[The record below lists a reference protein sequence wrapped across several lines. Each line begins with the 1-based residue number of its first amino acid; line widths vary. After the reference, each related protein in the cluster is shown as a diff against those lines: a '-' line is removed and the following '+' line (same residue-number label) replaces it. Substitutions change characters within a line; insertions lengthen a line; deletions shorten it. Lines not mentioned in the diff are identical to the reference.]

1 MILMLSNWLPWVLRN
16 EVEMNKLFFQFLIFL
31 FIKLGC
37 YSAYANFG
45 ESCVNLPAVDNSGYL
60 MNDTAYGYLVK
71 NIDMTTNIPNGC
83 TQDGNVL
90 RFCIKNDTTNPVCKP
105 VAMNLGQV
113 KTLQDISSNPDIG
126 GNPLLSDIKLSVEV
140 VESNLCLMMST
151 SRGKMPVICRA
162 YNSIIVDPGV
172 EASVCQNLGASCYDG
187 SSKSQSLLSFSGITI
202 NCVRQTLDKV
212 FYTGNGCSQTEDDIY
227 FTLLS
232 PFPYF
237 QEAMKKSVG
246 AALILYVMF
255 YGFKVVLN
263 NEYVHLNKVATF
275 ILKFLFVV
283 YFSVGL
289 GSYYDQTGKN
299 VSHNGMTETVLP
311 MLLQLTSDFTE
322 IVFLSGGSQG
332 LCNYDPSK
340 YEAGYEF
347 YRVWD
352 AIDCR
357 VGYYF
362 GLQLLYNL
370 GSSGFLS
377 GGSTSAYGNIASNAA
392 DFGPPGT
399 EGIEAL
405 KKPGMLTF
413 FVVMFGFFM
422 AGNIII
428 VLCSMIFG
436 IIFLSV
442 IFYFLNVYLVSMV
455 TLYVMVYISPIF
467 VPMLLFERTK
477 GYFDAWTKIIVSCA
491 LQPAVVGGFVA
502 LLLTM
507 YDSIFFGNCE
517 YLRHDYNSSG
527 INFSTFEL
535 REPASEP
542 EKCINS
548 TGYKLI
554 KFYLGQGWEKKT
566 LLIFEITTLSDFL
579 DLALSMV
586 YMVVYVFI
594 FYFAI
599 QSVNEFISDLTSGPN
614 MSSVVVSPT
623 ALMEKAKQAA
633 EFIKAAASKDP
644 QAAKAAAS
652 QGEKSETGG
661 DKGGEASDKAST
673 GGSSKEGEA
682 SDTISAPGGGK

>member
-1 MILMLSNWLPWVLRN
+1 MILMLSNWLPWALRN

-187 SSKSQSLLSFSGITI
+187 SYKSQSLLSFSGITI

-232 PFPYF
+232 PFSYF
-237 QEAMKKSVG
+237 QEAMKKSVV

-428 VLCSMIFG
+428 VLCGMIFG

>member
-1 MILMLSNWLPWVLRN
+1 
-16 EVEMNKLFFQFLIFL
+16 MNKLLFQLIIFL

-71 NIDMTTNIPNGC
+71 NIDMTTNIQNGC
-83 TQDGNVL
+83 TQDGNIL
-90 RFCIKNDTTNPVCKP
+90 RFCIRNNTTNPVCNP

-113 KTLQDISSNPDIG
+113 KKLQDISSNPDIG
-126 GNPLLSDIKLSVEV
+126 ANPLLADIQVSVEV
-140 VESNLCLMMST
+140 VDSNLCLMMST

-162 YNSIIVDPGV
+162 YNSIIVNPGV

-187 SSKSQSLLSFSGITI
+187 SSKSQSLLSFSGVTI

-212 FYTGNGCSQTEDDIY
+212 FYTGNGCSQTEDSIY

-237 QEAMKKSVG
+237 QEAMKKSIG

-289 GSYYDQTGKN
+289 GNYYDQTGKSVN
-299 VSHNGMTETVLP
+299 HNGMTETVLP

-340 YEAGYEF
+340 YEAGYGF

-362 GLQLLYNL
+362 GMQLLYNL
-370 GSSGFLS
+370 GSAGFLS
-377 GGSTSAYGNIASNAA
+377 GGSTSAYGNIASSAA

-428 VLCSMIFG
+428 VLCGMIFG

-623 ALMEKAKQAA
+623 ALMDKAKQAA

-644 QAAKAAAS
+644 QAAKAAVS
-652 QGEKSETGG
+652 QEKKSETGG
-661 DKGGEASDKAST
+661 DKEGETSDKVST
-673 GGSSKEGEA
+673 GGSSKEEA
-682 SDTISAPGGGK
+682 SDTISAPGGSK

>member
-1 MILMLSNWLPWVLRN
+1 
-16 EVEMNKLFFQFLIFL
+16 MNKLLFQLIIFL

-71 NIDMTTNIPNGC
+71 NIDMTTNIQNGC
-83 TQDGNVL
+83 TQNGNIL
-90 RFCIKNDTTNPVCKP
+90 RFCIRNNTTNPVCNP

-113 KTLQDISSNPDIG
+113 KKLQDISSNPDIG
-126 GNPLLSDIKLSVEV
+126 ANPLLADIQVSVEV
-140 VESNLCLMMST
+140 VDSNLCLMMST

-162 YNSIIVDPGV
+162 YNSIIVNPGV
-172 EASVCQNLGASCYDG
+172 EESVCQNLGASCYDG
-187 SSKSQSLLSFSGITI
+187 SSKSQSLLSFSGVTI

-212 FYTGNGCSQTEDDIY
+212 FYTGNGCSQTEDSIY

-237 QEAMKKSVG
+237 QEAMKKSIG

-289 GSYYDQTGKN
+289 GNYYDQTGKSVN
-299 VSHNGMTETVLP
+299 HNGMTETVLP

-340 YEAGYEF
+340 YEAGYGF

-362 GLQLLYNL
+362 GMQLLYNL
-370 GSSGFLS
+370 GSAGFLS
-377 GGSTSAYGNIASNAA
+377 GGSTSAYSNIASSAA

-428 VLCSMIFG
+428 VLCGMIFG

-586 YMVVYVFI
+586 YMIVYVFI

-623 ALMEKAKQAA
+623 ALMDKAKQAA

-652 QGEKSETGG
+652 QGEKSETGV
-661 DKGGEASDKAST
+661 DKGGETSDKAST

-682 SDTISAPGGGK
+682 SDTISAPGGDK

>member
-1 MILMLSNWLPWVLRN
+1 
-16 EVEMNKLFFQFLIFL
+16 MNKLIFQLVIFL
-31 FIKLGC
+31 FIKLSC
-37 YSAYANFG
+37 CSAYASFG
-45 ESCVNLPAVDNSGYL
+45 ESCVNLPAVDNTGYL

-83 TQDGNVL
+83 TQGGNIL
-90 RFCIKNDTTNPVCKP
+90 RFCIRNNTTNPVCSP
-105 VAMNLGQV
+105 VNMNLGEV
-113 KTLQDISSNPDIG
+113 KKLHEISSNPDIG
-126 GNPLLSDIKLSVEV
+126 ANPLLSDIQVSVEV
-140 VESNLCLMMST
+140 IENNLCLMMST

-162 YNSIIVDPGV
+162 YNSIVVDPGV

-212 FYTGNGCSQTEDDIY
+212 FYTGNGCSQTEDSIY

-237 QEAMKKSVG
+237 QEAMKKSIG

-289 GSYYDQTGKN
+289 GNYYDQTGKS

-311 MLLQLTSDFTE
+311 MLLQMTSDFTE
-322 IVFLSGGSQG
+322 IVFLAGGSQG

-362 GLQLLYNL
+362 GMQLLYNL
-370 GSSGFLS
+370 GSAGFLS
-377 GGSTSAYGNIASNAA
+377 GGSTSAYGNIASSAV

-405 KKPGMLTF
+405 SKPGMLTF

-428 VLCSMIFG
+428 VLCGMIFG

-579 DLALSMV
+579 DLALNMV
-586 YMVVYVFI
+586 YMIVYVFI

-644 QAAKAAAS
+644 QAAKTVAS

-673 GGSSKEGEA
+673 TGGSSKEEA

>member
-1 MILMLSNWLPWVLRN
+1 MILMLSNWLPWALRN

-105 VAMNLGQV
+105 VAMNLGEV

-212 FYTGNGCSQTEDDIY
+212 FYTGNGCSQTEGDIH

-428 VLCSMIFG
+428 VLCGMIFG

-661 DKGGEASDKAST
+661 DKGGETSDKAST

>member
-1 MILMLSNWLPWVLRN
+1 
-16 EVEMNKLFFQFLIFL
+16 MNKLFFQFLIFL

-289 GSYYDQTGKN
+289 GNYYDQTGKN

-428 VLCSMIFG
+428 VLCGMIFG

>member
-1 MILMLSNWLPWVLRN
+1 
-16 EVEMNKLFFQFLIFL
+16 MNKLFFQFLIFL

-105 VAMNLGQV
+105 VAMNLGEV

-172 EASVCQNLGASCYDG
+172 EESVCQNLGASCYDG

-289 GSYYDQTGKN
+289 GNYYDQTGKN

-428 VLCSMIFG
+428 VLCGMIFG

>member
-1 MILMLSNWLPWVLRN
+1 
-16 EVEMNKLFFQFLIFL
+16 
-31 FIKLGC
+31 
-37 YSAYANFG
+37 
-45 ESCVNLPAVDNSGYL
+45 
-60 MNDTAYGYLVK
+60 
-71 NIDMTTNIPNGC
+71 
-83 TQDGNVL
+83 
-90 RFCIKNDTTNPVCKP
+90 
-105 VAMNLGQV
+105 
-113 KTLQDISSNPDIG
+113 
-126 GNPLLSDIKLSVEV
+126 
-140 VESNLCLMMST
+140 
-151 SRGKMPVICRA
+151 
-162 YNSIIVDPGV
+162 
-172 EASVCQNLGASCYDG
+172 
-187 SSKSQSLLSFSGITI
+187 
-202 NCVRQTLDKV
+202 
-212 FYTGNGCSQTEDDIY
+212 
-227 FTLLS
+227 
-232 PFPYF
+232 
-237 QEAMKKSVG
+237 MKKSIG

-289 GSYYDQTGKN
+289 GNYYDQTGKSVN
-299 VSHNGMTETVLP
+299 HNGMTETVLP

-340 YEAGYEF
+340 YEAGYGF

-362 GLQLLYNL
+362 GMQLLYNL
-370 GSSGFLS
+370 GSAGFLS
-377 GGSTSAYGNIASNAA
+377 GGSTSAYGNIASSAA

-428 VLCSMIFG
+428 VLCGMIFG

-623 ALMEKAKQAA
+623 ALMDKAKQAA

-644 QAAKAAAS
+644 QAAKAAVS
-652 QGEKSETGG
+652 QEKKSETGG
-661 DKGGEASDKAST
+661 DKEGETSDKVST
-673 GGSSKEGEA
+673 GGSSKEEA
-682 SDTISAPGGGK
+682 TDTISAPGGSK

>member
-1 MILMLSNWLPWVLRN
+1 MILMLSNWLPWALRN

-187 SSKSQSLLSFSGITI
+187 LSKSQSLLSFSGITI

-428 VLCSMIFG
+428 VLCGMIFG

-491 LQPAVVGGFVA
+491 LQPALVGGFVA

-673 GGSSKEGEA
+673 GGSSKEGKA

>member
-1 MILMLSNWLPWVLRN
+1 
-16 EVEMNKLFFQFLIFL
+16 MNKLLFQLIIFL

-71 NIDMTTNIPNGC
+71 NIDMTTNIQNGC
-83 TQDGNVL
+83 TQDGNIL
-90 RFCIKNDTTNPVCKP
+90 RFCIRNNTTNPVCNP

-113 KTLQDISSNPDIG
+113 KKLQDISSNPDIG
-126 GNPLLSDIKLSVEV
+126 ANPLLADIEVSVEV
-140 VESNLCLMMST
+140 VDSNLCLMMST

-162 YNSIIVDPGV
+162 YNSIIVNPGV

-187 SSKSQSLLSFSGITI
+187 SSKSQSLLSFSGVTI

-212 FYTGNGCSQTEDDIY
+212 FYTGNGCSQTEDSIY

-237 QEAMKKSVG
+237 QEAMKKSIG

-289 GSYYDQTGKN
+289 GNYYDQTGKSVN
-299 VSHNGMTETVLP
+299 HNGMTETVLP

-340 YEAGYEF
+340 YEAGYGF

-362 GLQLLYNL
+362 GMQLLYNL
-370 GSSGFLS
+370 GSAGFLS
-377 GGSTSAYGNIASNAA
+377 GGSTSAYGNIASSAA

-428 VLCSMIFG
+428 VLCGMIFG

-614 MSSVVVSPT
+614 MSSVVASPT

-644 QAAKAAAS
+644 QAAKAAVS
-652 QGEKSETGG
+652 QEKKSETGG
-661 DKGGEASDKAST
+661 DKEGETSDKVST
-673 GGSSKEGEA
+673 GGSSKEEA
-682 SDTISAPGGGK
+682 TDTISAPGGSK

>member
-1 MILMLSNWLPWVLRN
+1 
-16 EVEMNKLFFQFLIFL
+16 MNKLLFQLIIFL

-71 NIDMTTNIPNGC
+71 NIDMTTNIQNGC
-83 TQDGNVL
+83 TQDGNIL
-90 RFCIKNDTTNPVCKP
+90 RFCIRNNTTNPVCNP

-113 KTLQDISSNPDIG
+113 KKLQDISSNPDIG
-126 GNPLLSDIKLSVEV
+126 ANPLLADIQVSVEV
-140 VESNLCLMMST
+140 VDSNLCLMMST

-162 YNSIIVDPGV
+162 YNSIIVNPGV
-172 EASVCQNLGASCYDG
+172 EASVCQNLGSSCYDG
-187 SSKSQSLLSFSGITI
+187 SSKSQSLLSFSGVTI

-212 FYTGNGCSQTEDDIY
+212 FYTGNGCSQTEDSIY

-237 QEAMKKSVG
+237 QEAMKKSIG

-289 GSYYDQTGKN
+289 GNYYDQTGKSVN
-299 VSHNGMTETVLP
+299 HNGMTETVLP

-340 YEAGYEF
+340 YEAGYGF

-362 GLQLLYNL
+362 GMQLLYNL
-370 GSSGFLS
+370 GSAGFLS
-377 GGSTSAYGNIASNAA
+377 GGSTSAYGNIASSAA

-428 VLCSMIFG
+428 VLCGMIFG

-586 YMVVYVFI
+586 YMIVYVFI

-623 ALMEKAKQAA
+623 ALMDKAKQAA

-644 QAAKAAAS
+644 QAAKAAVS
-652 QGEKSETGG
+652 QEKKSETGG
-661 DKGGEASDKAST
+661 DKEGETSDKVST
-673 GGSSKEGEA
+673 GGSSKEEA
-682 SDTISAPGGGK
+682 SDTISAPGGSK

>member
-1 MILMLSNWLPWVLRN
+1 
-16 EVEMNKLFFQFLIFL
+16 MNKLLFQLIIFL

-71 NIDMTTNIPNGC
+71 NIDMTTNIQNGC
-83 TQDGNVL
+83 TQDGNIL
-90 RFCIKNDTTNPVCKP
+90 RFCIRNNITNPVCNP

-113 KTLQDISSNPDIG
+113 KKLQDISSNPDIG
-126 GNPLLSDIKLSVEV
+126 ANPLLADIQVSVEV
-140 VESNLCLMMST
+140 VDSNLCLMMST

-162 YNSIIVDPGV
+162 YNSIIVNPGV

-187 SSKSQSLLSFSGITI
+187 SSKSQSLLSFSGVTI

-212 FYTGNGCSQTEDDIY
+212 FYTGNGCSQTEDSIY

-237 QEAMKKSVG
+237 QEAMKKSIG

-289 GSYYDQTGKN
+289 GNYYDQTGKSVN
-299 VSHNGMTETVLP
+299 HNGMTETVLP

-340 YEAGYEF
+340 YEAGYGF

-362 GLQLLYNL
+362 GMQLLYNL
-370 GSSGFLS
+370 GSAGFLS
-377 GGSTSAYGNIASNAA
+377 GGSTSAYGNIASSAA

-428 VLCSMIFG
+428 VLCGMIFG

-623 ALMEKAKQAA
+623 ALMDKAKQAV

-644 QAAKAAAS
+644 QAAKAAVS
-652 QGEKSETGG
+652 QEKKSETGG
-661 DKGGEASDKAST
+661 DKEGETSDKVST
-673 GGSSKEGEA
+673 GGSSKEEA
-682 SDTISAPGGGK
+682 SDTISAPGGSK

>member
-1 MILMLSNWLPWVLRN
+1 
-16 EVEMNKLFFQFLIFL
+16 MNKLFFQLIIFL

-71 NIDMTTNIPNGC
+71 NIDMTTNIQNGC
-83 TQDGNVL
+83 TQDGNIL
-90 RFCIKNDTTNPVCKP
+90 RFCIRNNTTNPVCNP

-113 KTLQDISSNPDIG
+113 KKLQDISSNPDIG
-126 GNPLLSDIKLSVEV
+126 ANPLLADIQVSVEV
-140 VESNLCLMMST
+140 VDSNLCLMMST

-162 YNSIIVDPGV
+162 YNSIIVNPGV

-187 SSKSQSLLSFSGITI
+187 SSKSQSLLSFSGVTI

-212 FYTGNGCSQTEDDIY
+212 FYTGNGCSQTEDSIY

-237 QEAMKKSVG
+237 QEAMKKSIG

-289 GSYYDQTGKN
+289 GNYYDQTGKSVN
-299 VSHNGMTETVLP
+299 HNGMTETVLP

-340 YEAGYEF
+340 YEAGYGF

-362 GLQLLYNL
+362 GMQLLYNL
-370 GSSGFLS
+370 GSAGFLS
-377 GGSTSAYGNIASNAA
+377 GGSTSAYGNIASSAA

-428 VLCSMIFG
+428 VLCGMIFG

-623 ALMEKAKQAA
+623 AIMGEAKQAA

-644 QAAKAAAS
+644 QAAKAAVS
-652 QGEKSETGG
+652 QEKKSETGG
-661 DKGGEASDKAST
+661 DKEGETSDKVST
-673 GGSSKEGEA
+673 GGSSKEEA
-682 SDTISAPGGGK
+682 SDTISAPGGSK

>member
-1 MILMLSNWLPWVLRN
+1 MILMLSNWLLWALRN

-105 VAMNLGQV
+105 VAMNLGEV

-428 VLCSMIFG
+428 VLCGMIFG

>member
-1 MILMLSNWLPWVLRN
+1 MILMLSNWLPWALRN

-105 VAMNLGQV
+105 VAMNLGEV

-289 GSYYDQTGKN
+289 GNYYDQTGKN

-428 VLCSMIFG
+428 VLCGMIFG

>member
-1 MILMLSNWLPWVLRN
+1 
-16 EVEMNKLFFQFLIFL
+16 MNKLLFQLIIFL

-83 TQDGNVL
+83 TQGGNIL
-90 RFCIKNDTTNPVCKP
+90 RFCIRNNTTNPVCNP
-105 VAMNLGQV
+105 VNMNLGES
-113 KTLQDISSNPDIG
+113 KKLQEISSNPDIG
-126 GNPLLSDIKLSVEV
+126 ANPLLSDIQVSVEV
-140 VESNLCLMMST
+140 IENNLCLMMLT

-212 FYTGNGCSQTEDDIY
+212 FYTGNGCSQTEDSIY

-237 QEAMKKSVG
+237 QEAMKKSIG

-275 ILKFLFVV
+275 LLKFLFVV

-289 GSYYDQTGKN
+289 GNYYDQTGKS

-311 MLLQLTSDFTE
+311 MLLQMTSDFTE
-322 IVFLSGGSQG
+322 IVFLAGGSQG

-362 GLQLLYNL
+362 GMQLLYNL
-370 GSSGFLS
+370 GSAGFLS
-377 GGSTSAYGNIASNAA
+377 GGSTSAYGNIASSAV

-405 KKPGMLTF
+405 SKPGMLTF

-428 VLCSMIFG
+428 VLCGMIFG

-442 IFYFLNVYLVSMV
+442 IFYFLNVYS
-455 TLYVMVYISPIF
+455 LY
-467 VPMLLFERTK
+467 
-477 GYFDAWTKIIVSCA
+477 
-491 LQPAVVGGFVA
+491 
-502 LLLTM
+502 
-507 YDSIFFGNCE
+507 
-517 YLRHDYNSSG
+517 
-527 INFSTFEL
+527 
-535 REPASEP
+535 
-542 EKCINS
+542 
-548 TGYKLI
+548 
-554 KFYLGQGWEKKT
+554 
-566 LLIFEITTLSDFL
+566 
-579 DLALSMV
+579 
-586 YMVVYVFI
+586 
-594 FYFAI
+594 
-599 QSVNEFISDLTSGPN
+599 
-614 MSSVVVSPT
+614 
-623 ALMEKAKQAA
+623 
-633 EFIKAAASKDP
+633 
-644 QAAKAAAS
+644 
-652 QGEKSETGG
+652 
-661 DKGGEASDKAST
+661 
-673 GGSSKEGEA
+673 
-682 SDTISAPGGGK
+682 

>member
-1 MILMLSNWLPWVLRN
+1 
-16 EVEMNKLFFQFLIFL
+16 MNKLFFQLIIFL

-71 NIDMTTNIPNGC
+71 NIDMTTNIQNGC
-83 TQDGNVL
+83 TQDGNIL
-90 RFCIKNDTTNPVCKP
+90 RFCIRNNTTNPVCNP

-113 KTLQDISSNPDIG
+113 KKLQDISSNPDIG
-126 GNPLLSDIKLSVEV
+126 ANPLLADIQVSVEV
-140 VESNLCLMMST
+140 VDSNLCLMMST

-162 YNSIIVDPGV
+162 YNSIIVNPGV

-187 SSKSQSLLSFSGITI
+187 SSKSQSLLSFSGVTI

-212 FYTGNGCSQTEDDIY
+212 FYTGNGCSQTEDSIY

-237 QEAMKKSVG
+237 QEAMKKSIG
-246 AALILYVMF
+246 AALILYVIF

-289 GSYYDQTGKN
+289 GNYYDQTGKSVN
-299 VSHNGMTETVLP
+299 HNGMTETVLP

-340 YEAGYEF
+340 YEAGYGF

-362 GLQLLYNL
+362 GMQLLYNL
-370 GSSGFLS
+370 GSAGFLS
-377 GGSTSAYGNIASNAA
+377 GGSTSAYGNIASSAA

-428 VLCSMIFG
+428 VLCGMIFG

-579 DLALSMV
+579 DLALSMA
-586 YMVVYVFI
+586 YMIVYVFI

-623 ALMEKAKQAA
+623 ALMDKAKQAA

-644 QAAKAAAS
+644 QAAKAAVS
-652 QGEKSETGG
+652 QEKKSETGG
-661 DKGGEASDKAST
+661 DKEGETSDKVST
-673 GGSSKEGEA
+673 GGSSKEEA
-682 SDTISAPGGGK
+682 SDTISAPGGSK

>member
-1 MILMLSNWLPWVLRN
+1 MILMLSNWLPWALRN

-237 QEAMKKSVG
+237 QQAMKKSVG

-428 VLCSMIFG
+428 VLCGMIFG

>member
-1 MILMLSNWLPWVLRN
+1 
-16 EVEMNKLFFQFLIFL
+16 MNKLLFQLIIFL

-71 NIDMTTNIPNGC
+71 NIDMTTNIQNGC
-83 TQDGNVL
+83 TQDGNIL
-90 RFCIKNDTTNPVCKP
+90 RFCIRNNTTNPVCNP

-113 KTLQDISSNPDIG
+113 KKLQDISSNPDIG
-126 GNPLLSDIKLSVEV
+126 ANPLLADIQVSVEV
-140 VESNLCLMMST
+140 VDSNLCLMMST

-162 YNSIIVDPGV
+162 YNSIIVNPGV

-187 SSKSQSLLSFSGITI
+187 SSKSQSLLSFSGVTI

-212 FYTGNGCSQTEDDIY
+212 FYTGNGCSQTEDSIY

-237 QEAMKKSVG
+237 QEAMKKSIG

-289 GSYYDQTGKN
+289 GNYYDQTGKSVN
-299 VSHNGMTETVLP
+299 HNGMTETVLP

-340 YEAGYEF
+340 YEAGYGF

-362 GLQLLYNL
+362 GMQLLYNL
-370 GSSGFLS
+370 GSAGFLS
-377 GGSTSAYGNIASNAA
+377 GGSTSAYGNIASSAA

-428 VLCSMIFG
+428 VLCGMIFG

-623 ALMEKAKQAA
+623 ALMDKAKQAA

-644 QAAKAAAS
+644 QAAKAAVS
-652 QGEKSETGG
+652 QEKKSETGG
-661 DKGGEASDKAST
+661 DKEGETSDKVSN
-673 GGSSKEGEA
+673 GGSSKEEA
-682 SDTISAPGGGK
+682 SDTISAPGGSK

>member
-1 MILMLSNWLPWVLRN
+1 
-16 EVEMNKLFFQFLIFL
+16 MNKLFFQFLIFL

-105 VAMNLGQV
+105 VAMNLGEV

-289 GSYYDQTGKN
+289 GNYYDQTGKN

-428 VLCSMIFG
+428 VLCGMIFG

>member
-1 MILMLSNWLPWVLRN
+1 
-16 EVEMNKLFFQFLIFL
+16 MNKLFFQLIIFL

-71 NIDMTTNIPNGC
+71 NIDMTTNIQNGC
-83 TQDGNVL
+83 TQDGNIL
-90 RFCIKNDTTNPVCKP
+90 RFCIRNNTTNPVCNP

-113 KTLQDISSNPDIG
+113 KKLQDISSNPDIG
-126 GNPLLSDIKLSVEV
+126 ANPLLADIQVSVEV
-140 VESNLCLMMST
+140 VDSNLCLMMST
-151 SRGKMPVICRA
+151 SRGKMSVICRA
-162 YNSIIVDPGV
+162 YNSIIVNPGV

-187 SSKSQSLLSFSGITI
+187 SSKSQSLLSFSGVTI

-212 FYTGNGCSQTEDDIY
+212 FYTGNGCSQTEDSIY

-237 QEAMKKSVG
+237 QEAMKKSIG

-289 GSYYDQTGKN
+289 GNYYDQTGKSVN
-299 VSHNGMTETVLP
+299 HNGMTETVLP

-340 YEAGYEF
+340 YEAGYGF

-362 GLQLLYNL
+362 GMQLLYNL
-370 GSSGFLS
+370 GSAGFLS
-377 GGSTSAYGNIASNAA
+377 GGSTSAYGNIASSAA

-428 VLCSMIFG
+428 VLCGMIFG

-623 ALMEKAKQAA
+623 AIMDKAKQAA

-644 QAAKAAAS
+644 QAAKAAVS
-652 QGEKSETGG
+652 QEKKSETGG
-661 DKGGEASDKAST
+661 DKEGETSDKVST
-673 GGSSKEGEA
+673 GGSSKEEA
-682 SDTISAPGGGK
+682 SDTISAPGGSK

>member
-1 MILMLSNWLPWVLRN
+1 
-16 EVEMNKLFFQFLIFL
+16 MNKLLFQLIIFL

-71 NIDMTTNIPNGC
+71 NIDMTTNIQNGC
-83 TQDGNVL
+83 TQDGNIL
-90 RFCIKNDTTNPVCKP
+90 RFCIRNNTTNPVCNP

-113 KTLQDISSNPDIG
+113 KKLQDISSNPDIG
-126 GNPLLSDIKLSVEV
+126 ANPLLADIQVSVEV
-140 VESNLCLMMST
+140 VDSNLCLMMST

-162 YNSIIVDPGV
+162 YNSIIVNPGV

-187 SSKSQSLLSFSGITI
+187 SSKSQSLLSFSGVTI

-212 FYTGNGCSQTEDDIY
+212 FYTGNGCSQTEDSIY

-237 QEAMKKSVG
+237 QEAMKKSIG

-289 GSYYDQTGKN
+289 GNYYDQTGKSVN
-299 VSHNGMTETVLP
+299 HNGMTETVLP

-340 YEAGYEF
+340 YEAGYGF

-362 GLQLLYNL
+362 GMQLLYNL
-370 GSSGFLS
+370 GSAGFLS
-377 GGSTSAYGNIASNAA
+377 GGSTSAYGNIASSAA

-428 VLCSMIFG
+428 VLCGMIFG

-586 YMVVYVFI
+586 YMIVYVFI

-623 ALMEKAKQAA
+623 ALMDKAKQAA

-644 QAAKAAAS
+644 QAAKAAVS
-652 QGEKSETGG
+652 QEKKSETGG
-661 DKGGEASDKAST
+661 DKEGETSDKVST
-673 GGSSKEGEA
+673 GGSSKEEA
-682 SDTISAPGGGK
+682 SDTISAPGGSK

>member
-1 MILMLSNWLPWVLRN
+1 M
-16 EVEMNKLFFQFLIFL
+16 
-31 FIKLGC
+31 
-37 YSAYANFG
+37 
-45 ESCVNLPAVDNSGYL
+45 
-60 MNDTAYGYLVK
+60 
-71 NIDMTTNIPNGC
+71 
-83 TQDGNVL
+83 
-90 RFCIKNDTTNPVCKP
+90 
-105 VAMNLGQV
+105 
-113 KTLQDISSNPDIG
+113 
-126 GNPLLSDIKLSVEV
+126 
-140 VESNLCLMMST
+140 
-151 SRGKMPVICRA
+151 
-162 YNSIIVDPGV
+162 
-172 EASVCQNLGASCYDG
+172 
-187 SSKSQSLLSFSGITI
+187 
-202 NCVRQTLDKV
+202 
-212 FYTGNGCSQTEDDIY
+212 
-227 FTLLS
+227 
-232 PFPYF
+232 
-237 QEAMKKSVG
+237 
-246 AALILYVMF
+246 
-255 YGFKVVLN
+255 
-263 NEYVHLNKVATF
+263 
-275 ILKFLFVV
+275 
-283 YFSVGL
+283 
-289 GSYYDQTGKN
+289 
-299 VSHNGMTETVLP
+299 
-311 MLLQLTSDFTE
+311 
-322 IVFLSGGSQG
+322 
-332 LCNYDPSK
+332 
-340 YEAGYEF
+340 
-347 YRVWD
+347 
-352 AIDCR
+352 
-357 VGYYF
+357 
-362 GLQLLYNL
+362 QLLYNL
-370 GSSGFLS
+370 GSAGFLS
-377 GGSTSAYGNIASNAA
+377 GGSTSAYGNIASSAA

-428 VLCSMIFG
+428 VLCGMIFG

>member
-1 MILMLSNWLPWVLRN
+1 
-16 EVEMNKLFFQFLIFL
+16 MNKLLFQLIIFL

-71 NIDMTTNIPNGC
+71 NIDMTTNIQNGC
-83 TQDGNVL
+83 TQDGNIL
-90 RFCIKNDTTNPVCKP
+90 RFCIRNNTTNPVCNP

-113 KTLQDISSNPDIG
+113 KKLQDISSNPDIG
-126 GNPLLSDIKLSVEV
+126 ANPLLADIEVSVEV
-140 VESNLCLMMST
+140 VDSNLCLMMST

-162 YNSIIVDPGV
+162 YNSIIVNPGV

-187 SSKSQSLLSFSGITI
+187 SSKSQSLLSFSGVTI

-212 FYTGNGCSQTEDDIY
+212 FYTGNGCSQTEDSIY

-237 QEAMKKSVG
+237 QEAMKKSIG

-289 GSYYDQTGKN
+289 GNYYDQTGKSVN
-299 VSHNGMTETVLP
+299 HNGMTETVLP

-340 YEAGYEF
+340 YEAGYGF

-362 GLQLLYNL
+362 GMQLLYNL
-370 GSSGFLS
+370 GSAGFLS
-377 GGSTSAYGNIASNAA
+377 GGSTSAYGNIASSAA

-428 VLCSMIFG
+428 VLCGMIFG

-623 ALMEKAKQAA
+623 ALMDKAKQAA

-644 QAAKAAAS
+644 QAAKAAVS
-652 QGEKSETGG
+652 QEKKSETGG
-661 DKGGEASDKAST
+661 DKEGETSDKVST
-673 GGSSKEGEA
+673 GGSSKEEA
-682 SDTISAPGGGK
+682 TDTISAPGGSK

>member
-1 MILMLSNWLPWVLRN
+1 MILMLSNWLPWALRN

-187 SSKSQSLLSFSGITI
+187 SYKSQSLLSFSGITI

-232 PFPYF
+232 PFSYF
-237 QEAMKKSVG
+237 QEAMKKSVV

-428 VLCSMIFG
+428 VLCGMIFG

-661 DKGGEASDKAST
+661 DKGGETSDKAST

>member
-1 MILMLSNWLPWVLRN
+1 
-16 EVEMNKLFFQFLIFL
+16 MNKLFFQFLIFL

-105 VAMNLGQV
+105 VAMNLGEV

-172 EASVCQNLGASCYDG
+172 EESVCQNLGASCYDG

-428 VLCSMIFG
+428 VLCGMIFG

>member
-1 MILMLSNWLPWVLRN
+1 
-16 EVEMNKLFFQFLIFL
+16 MNKLFFQFLIFL

-212 FYTGNGCSQTEDDIY
+212 FYTGNGCSQTEDNIY

-289 GSYYDQTGKN
+289 GNYYDQTGKN

-428 VLCSMIFG
+428 VLCGMIFG

-442 IFYFLNVYLVSMV
+442 IFYFLNVYLVSLV

-661 DKGGEASDKAST
+661 DKGEETSDKAST